1 VPRDAQ
7 RGMTLLELLL
17 VLAIVVV
24 VGALAVPMLRGPL
37 ENQRLRKSADLI
49 RAEWNRARVR
59 AMKSGRIQ
67 VFRSNNETGEYSLQA
82 WVADTDDQ
90 ESTNDT
96 IRFGAPASS
105 SGSNPMQDTRTL
117 PEGIVFVGGDASSDS
132 RGAQLQNTFAPP
144 DSTQARPIL
153 FYPDGTTSTA
163 RLAVSNEK
171 RNYYVVLSLR
181 GLTGIA
187 QASDLVTAQELPP

>member
-1 VPRDAQ
+1 MPRDAQ

-17 VLAIVVV
+17 VLAIIVV
-24 VGALAVPMLRGPL
+24 VGALAAPMLRGPL

-67 VFRSNNETGEYSLQA
+67 VFRSISESGEYSLQA
-82 WVADTDDQ
+82 WVADSDDL
-90 ESTNDT
+90 ESTNDSN
-96 IRFGAPASS
+96 RFGTPVSS
-105 SGSNPMQDTRTL
+105 SGSNPTLDTRSL
-117 PEGIVFVGGDASSDS
+117 PEGLVFVGGDASIDR
-132 RGAQLQNTFAPP
+132 RGAEVQNSFAPTE
-144 DSTQARPIL
+144 STQARPVL

-163 RLAVSNEK
+163 RLVISNEK

-187 QASDLVTAQELPP
+187 QASDLVTARELPP